1 MHTALLIIVTT
12 STTAAAFSFSQPR
25 ELLSHS
31 SGCASRRSRLR
42 HGDSFNISISWG
54 SRSNVSFHRRLPL
67 HYHSTAKEYDG
78 GVISRSELPANDM
91 IDDIS
96 TTTAT
101 TQASI
106 DRGLRFAGVARL
118 YASRTS
124 KHDRVSVSTILNRLH
139 SATVAVIGLGGIG
152 SWSAESLV
160 RSGIGNIILID
171 LDDICISNTNRQLH
185 ATTTNIGKMKISIM
199 KERLLDINPYCNVT
213 LIHDFVTTENANELL
228 APLGLTACIDAIDGV
243 NEKTSL
249 LLACVELG
257 IPIVSCGGAAGRSD
271 PTKIVCN
278 DITKVTD
285 DRLLFKCRK
294 LMRQEYGF
302 PKVVPI
308 VSNKNNGGSSGS
320 GRIRNWRIH
329 AVYSTEVVVQQ
340 QQQQHKQQQIMSMYN
355 NNKDDDDNSMSST
368 SSSSSSF
375 RTCDG
380 ILGTASFVTG
390 TYGLVAACKVV
401 EMIALDEL
409 IVPKKQGK
417 SFFF

>member
-1 MHTALLIIVTT
+1 MCTISYKTTTMMLMHTALLIIVTT

-31 SGCASRRSRLR
+31 SSCASRRSRLR
-42 HGDSFNISISWG
+42 HGDSFNISISRG
-54 SRSNVSFHRRLPL
+54 SRSNVSIHRRLPL
-67 HYHSTAKEYDG
+67 HYHSTAKEF
-78 GVISRSELPANDM
+78 
-91 IDDIS
+91 
-96 TTTAT
+96 
-101 TQASI
+101 

-118 YASRTS
+118 YASKTS

-152 SWSAESLV
+152 SWSAESLI
-160 RSGIGNIILID
+160 RSGVGNIVLID

-213 LIHDFVTTENANELL
+213 LIHDFVTTENSNELL

-302 PKVVPI
+302 PKVVPR
-308 VSNKNNGGSSGS
+308 VSNTNNGGSGGS

-329 AVYSTEVVVQQ
+329 AVYSTEVVIQQ
-340 QQQQHKQQQIMSMYN
+340 HQHQHQQHKQQQIMSMYN

-368 SSSSSSF
+368 SSFSSSF

-409 IVPKKQGK
+409 IVPKKHGR
-417 SFFF
+417 SCF